1 MLFLPLTCLAFIG
14 FASPIL
20 AQSVFAHVIVG
31 NTYSYT
37 QASWASDI
45 AAAIAAGI
53 DGFAL
58 NIAYA
63 DTVNSNGYVQAQL
76 DNAYLAADAAGFQMF
91 LSFDYLAQGAW
102 DQNAVITTVNGYG
115 PRSSQFKWQGK
126 PLVST
131 FEGADNAGDWAY
143 IKSQTNCFFV
153 PDFSSQGADG
163 AAGKP
168 NVDGLLSWNAWPNGA
183 SDMTDND
190 DKAYLTAL
198 DGRPYMMPVSPWF
211 YTNLP
216 LWSKNW
222 LWRGDDLWHD
232 RWDQV
237 LDVQPAF
244 VEILTWNDWGE
255 SHYIGPMPP
264 TDSAIPDGA
273 GPYVLNNPHHAWLK
287 DLPHYIAAYKN
298 TSRPD
303 ESHITF
309 WYRLNPA
316 SGSVCGAGT
325 TCNTPTQGQ
334 VALSPQECDLD
345 AVFFTAFVPDTGVAT
360 VNVTIGGSTQTVSAG
375 TPGIFHSNVPFA
387 DLTGDVTVSVTTSD
401 GTEIGPVNGA
411 PITTDCPGGNINW
424 NAWVGGS

>member
-1 MLFLPLTCLAFIG
+1 MLLLPLACLAFIG

-20 AQSVFAHVIVG
+20 AQSGFAHVIVG

-45 AAAIAAGI
+45 AAATAAGI

-63 DTVNSNGYVQAQL
+63 DTINSNGYVQA
-76 DNAYLAADAAGFQMF
+76 Y
-91 LSFDYLAQGAW
+91 
-102 DQNAVITTVNGYG
+102 V
-115 PRSSQFKWQGK
+115 
-126 PLVST
+126 
-131 FEGADNAGDWAY
+131 
-143 IKSQTNCFFV
+143 
-153 PDFSSQGADG
+153 
-163 AAGKP
+163 
-168 NVDGLLSWNAWPNGA
+168 
-183 SDMTDND
+183 
-190 DKAYLTAL
+190 TAP

-237 LDVQPAF
+237 LDEQPAF

-255 SHYIGPMPP
+255 SHYIGPIPP

-273 GPYVLNNPHHAWLK
+273 GPYVMNNPHDAWLK

-316 SGSVCGAGT
+316 SGSACGAGT

-334 VALSPQECDLD
+334 VALSTQECDID
-345 AVFFTAFVPDTGVAT
+345 AVFFTAFVPDTAVAT

-401 GTEIGPVNGA
+401 GTETGPVNGA
-411 PITTDCPGGNINW
+411 PISTDCPGGNVNW